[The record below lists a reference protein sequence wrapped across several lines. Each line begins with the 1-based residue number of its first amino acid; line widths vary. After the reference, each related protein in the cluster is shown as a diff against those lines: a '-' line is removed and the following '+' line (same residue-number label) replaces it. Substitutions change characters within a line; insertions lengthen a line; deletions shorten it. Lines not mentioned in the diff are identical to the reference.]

1 MTASTVPV
9 SRWFRYWSPLLLLV
23 VAIAIVLAF
32 VGLEWWIQFGARG
45 FGDEA
50 RREFGGDR
58 VEALSAFVDSEK
70 HTLAERNHAVWA
82 LGQLRDPR
90 GLPVLI
96 KHRTGK
102 PCEHSRFLCQYEIEK
117 AIALCRQE
125 GARGWLARVLT
136 LP

>member
-1 MTASTVPV
+1 MTASTVSV
-9 SRWFRYWSPLLLLV
+9 SRRFRYWWPLLALV
-23 VAIAIVLAF
+23 AAIAIVLAF
-32 VGLEWWIQFGARG
+32 VGLGWWIQFGARE
-45 FGDEA
+45 FGDA
-50 RREFGGDR
+50 ASREFSGDR
-58 VEALSAFVDSEK
+58 VEALSAYVDSEK
-70 HTLAERNHAVWA
+70 HTLAEHNHAVWA

-102 PCEHSRFLCQYEIEK
+102 PCDHSRFLCQEEIEK

-125 GARGWLARVLT
+125 GARGWITRVLK

>member
-9 SRWFRYWSPLLLLV
+9 SRWFRYWWPLLLLV
-23 VAIAIVLAF
+23 AAIAIVLAL
-32 VGLEWWIQFGARG
+32 VSLEWWIQSGARE

-50 RREFGGDR
+50 RREFSGDR

-102 PCEHSRFLCQYEIEK
+102 PCDHSRFLCQYEIEK

-125 GARGWLARVLT
+125 GARGWITRVLK